1 MSRWSRPVTG
11 LAMTVLVTPLLMAC
25 GGGGDPAPEG
35 TPTPKF
41 SEATS
46 SAASPDVSESASSSE
61 SADAKP
67 KTPEQVARAY
77 LNGLSTAINNGETSA
92 FLRYSTGACKN
103 CASVSDVID
112 ARYRAGG
119 RIENEAGWT
128 MVSFRKLG
136 PSPEGS
142 GTVFTAQVDVGSQR
156 SFDASGD
163 VDIRSEASTQTCT
176 FLMRRVDGNL
186 RILQWDVQS

>member
-11 LAMTVLVTPLLMAC
+11 LVITVLVAPVLVAC
-25 GGGGDPAPEG
+25 GGGADPGAEG

-46 SAASPDVSESASSSE
+46 SAASADASESASPSE
-61 SADAKP
+61 SAEATP

-77 LNGLSTAINNGETSA
+77 LDGLSAAINSGETSA
-92 FLRYSTGACKN
+92 FLQYATGACKN

-112 ARYRAGG
+112 ARYGAGG

-128 MVSFRKLG
+128 MVSFRRLG
-136 PSPEGS
+136 PSPEGA
-142 GTVFTAQVDVGSQR
+142 GTVYTAEVDVGSQR
-156 SFDASGD
+156 SFDAAGKVES
-163 VDIRSEASTQTCT
+163 RSQASTQTCN
-176 FLMRRVDGNL
+176 FLIRRVDGNL
-186 RILQWDVQS
+186 RIVQWDVRA

>member
-67 KTPEQVARAY
+67 KTPEQVARAMVRGVGDA
-77 LNGLSTAINNGETSA
+77 LNTGDPDE
-92 FLRYSTGACKN
+92 FLKYSTDKCDN
-103 CASVSDVID
+103 CLVVADNVEQAYLDGGSAETEGWRVKSLRVDQRNENVV
-112 ARYRAGG
+112 YMAGS
-119 RIENEAGWT
+119 I
-128 MVSFRKLG
+128 
-136 PSPEGS
+136 
-142 GTVFTAQVDVGSQR
+142 
-156 SFDASGD
+156 ASGKECYFRAD
-163 VDIRSEASTQTCT
+163 GTLYKRGKASTIKYQ
-176 FLMRRVDGNL
+176 FRVAKIGGAWRVTGWNL
-186 RILQWDVQS
+186 PQ